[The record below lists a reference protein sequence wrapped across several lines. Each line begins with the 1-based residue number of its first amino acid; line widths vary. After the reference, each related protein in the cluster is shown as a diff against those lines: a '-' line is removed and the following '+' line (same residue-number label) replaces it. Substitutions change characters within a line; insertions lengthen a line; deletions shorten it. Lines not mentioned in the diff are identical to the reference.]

1 MPHVGW
7 RRYWIVLR
15 GAFFEWNE
23 DKVPRMAAALAFYT
37 IFSLT
42 PVVFISLAIAGEIF
56 GRERATDELLKQVG
70 FLIGEEGIRAI
81 RLLMENPPA
90 DSGALPATIAG
101 LVTMFF
107 ASTAAFAELKD
118 DLNTIWEVQP
128 KPGLGL
134 IQMVR
139 DRILSFAMVLVIG
152 FFLVVSL
159 VISTLLTLL
168 SEQFAPSLRLVEMA
182 LSFLV
187 VTLLISLVYKYLPD
201 VTVPWRAVWP
211 GAASFAVLFAL
222 GKAAFGFYLGQT
234 AIASG
239 YGAAGSVVIV
249 LLWVYYSSLILLF
262 GAEMTQVQSRVEG
275 DRVEPTETAVH
286 LTEHARIQQ
295 GIPHEEEIQRSLEDA
310 EAAERRKSH

>member
-1 MPHVGW
+1 MPDLGW
-7 RRYWIVLR
+7 RRFWTIVR
-15 GAFFEWNE
+15 GAFFEWFE

-42 PVVFISLAIAGEIF
+42 PIVFISLAIAGELF
-56 GRERATDELLKQVG
+56 GHQRATDELLKQVG

-81 RLLMENPPA
+81 RLLMESHPENA
-90 DSGALPATIAG
+90 RRLPATIAG

-118 DLNTIWEVQP
+118 DLNTIWEVRP

-134 IQMVR
+134 VEMVR

-159 VISTLLTLL
+159 VVSTVLTLL

-182 LSFLV
+182 ISFFV
-187 VTLLISLVYKYLPD
+187 ITLLMSLVYKYLTD
-201 VTVPWRAVWP
+201 ATVPWRAVWL
-211 GAASFAVLFAL
+211 GAASFAVLFAF

-239 YGAAGSVVIV
+239 YGAAGSIVIV

-275 DRVEPTETAVH
+275 DHVEPTESAVH
-286 LTEHARIQQ
+286 LTEHDRIQQ
-295 GIPHEEEIQRSLEDA
+295 GIPHEEEIQQSLKDA
-310 EAAERRKSH
+310 EAADHDKG